1 LIVTSFVIRSV
12 AAACVLLATAT
23 SVASAQMLPGPN
35 PGDGPVQQQI
45 LAAEAAA
52 VAAFLEISPEQFQ
65 SELVGHSLAQ
75 VAEQHGKGVDDVTV
89 VVVGAARQ
97 ELDNAVSVGQLGS
110 DKADQYKSEIAFFAP
125 FLVRSPQ
132 ASALALQAAGQ

>member
-1 LIVTSFVIRSV
+1 MKPFVIRSV

-35 PGDGPVQQQI
+35 PGDGPVQQEM

-75 VAEQHGKGVDDVTV
+75 VAEQHDKSVDDVTAV
-89 VVVGAARQ
+89 VVAAAHQ
-97 ELDNAVSVGQLGS
+97 QLDVAVSLGQLPV
-110 DKADQYKSEIAFFAP
+110 DKAAQYKNEIAFVAP

-132 ASALALQAAGQ
+132 ASALALQVAGQ